1 MLDRVLEVVTRHLDR
16 EANLVFGEPLDRRV
30 HAGHS
35 TRTPFRDPRSYLW
48 DARAVQRA
56 LERLSTL
63 ADVFRNPQ
71 LRRLELSWAGFY
83 LGEWTYF
90 VALSVYAFDVGG
102 AAAVGALGLV
112 RMVPAAIALPF
123 GGMLADRYPRQRVLL
138 GIYVA
143 RALLL
148 VAMAG
153 ALAAESS
160 RALVFA
166 LAGLA
171 AVVGAPGAPGDALAR
186 ADAGAHAARARR
198 DQRLLEHAGGARDAR
213 GPGDRRRAGRHGRVR
228 GRRRRGRGRQ
238 PRVRPAASRRIR
250 REGDVAGAR
259 RRVERSLRHEL
270 LGGAHTLVREPHPR
284 LIVLLFNSQTMV
296 RGLLN
301 VLLVVASIELLGMGE
316 AGFGWL
322 NAALGAGAL
331 AGGLAAVGLVARRK
345 LAGIFGIALVLW
357 GAPIALVGAWPR
369 AGWALVCLGI
379 VGIGNALLDVSGF
392 TLLQRTVDEHV
403 LGRVFGVFEIGVAV
417 AVALGSLLGSILVEQ
432 LGIRTALVVTGAILP
447 FLAALSLPGLRR
459 IDASVEVPERELG
472 LVSEVPLFSPLPPTT
487 LERLAAR
494 LERLDVTAG
503 TTVVEQGAAGDRFYL
518 VAGGEIDV
526 VLDGVTMSTLRAGD
540 YFGEIALL
548 RDVPAHCELHR
559 ADRRGDLRARPRR
572 VRRRC
577 QRRRAL
583 VDRGGERHDPPPGRA
598 VRRRRRFGSRV
609 APRSRAARLPTPRRR
624 RRAAARRRG
633 GAPATG
639 RARARGT
646 SRTCPT
652 ATPPT
657 SADAVKPEPTRSA
670 VDAAVKIAAQE
681 AIVIGLE
688 AVAASDVRNA
698 RRGVDTSSG
707 TSPPSRIRNALQSV
721 RAPRYARKPA
731 PMTPKVM
738 RRASISSSAL
748 APSTPS
754 AA

>member
-1 MLDRVLEVVTRHLDR
+1 
-16 EANLVFGEPLDRRV
+16 
-30 HAGHS
+30 
-35 TRTPFRDPRSYLW
+35 
-48 DARAVQRA
+48 VQRA

-63 ADVFRNPQ
+63 TDVFRNPQ

-90 VALSVYAFDVGG
+90 VALSVYAFEVGG

-112 RMVPAAIALPF
+112 RMVPAAVALPF
-123 GGMLADRYPRQRVLL
+123 GGLLADRYPRQRVLL

-148 VAMAG
+148 VAMAV

-160 RALVFA
+160 RVLVFA

-171 AVVGAPGAPGDALAR
+171 AVVGAP
-186 ADAGAHAARARR
+186 
-198 DQRLLEHAGGARDAR
+198 
-213 GPGDRRRAGRHGRVR
+213 
-228 GRRRRGRGRQ
+228 
-238 PRVRPAASRRIR
+238 VRPATLSLVPLLARTPRELVATNVSSSTLEGLGTLVGPAIGGVLAATAGFEVAVAAAAGVNLACALLVGRIR

-259 RRVERSLRHEL
+259 RRVERSLRQEL
-270 LGGAHTLVREPHPR
+270 LGGARTLAHEPHPR

-301 VLLVVASIELLGMGE
+301 VLLVVAAIELLGMGE
-316 AGFGWL
+316 SGFGWL

-447 FLAALSLPGLRR
+447 FLALVSLPALRR

-503 TTVVEQGAAGDRFYL
+503 ATIVEQGAAGDRFYL
-518 VAGGEIDV
+518 VADGEIDV

-548 RDVPAHCELHR
+548 RDVPRTANCIARTDAEIYALGR
-559 ADRRGDLRARPRR
+559 DLF
-572 VRRRC
+572 V
-577 QRRRAL
+577 
-583 VDRGGERHDPPPGRA
+583 
-598 VRRRRRFGSRV
+598 
-609 APRSRAARLPTPRRR
+609 
-624 RRAAARRRG
+624 
-633 GAPATG
+633 
-639 RARARGT
+639 
-646 SRTCPT
+646 
-652 ATPPT
+652 
-657 SADAVKPEPTRSA
+657 
-670 VDAAVKIAAQE
+670 AAVS
-681 AIVIGLE
+681 G
-688 AVAASDVRNA
+688 DVRSSA
-698 RRGVDTSSG
+698 EAEGVMSRRLEEQ
-707 TSPPSRIRNALQSV
+707 SRIGDGS
-721 RAPRYARKPA
+721 PA
-731 PMTPKVM
+731 K
-738 RRASISSSAL
+738 
-748 APSTPS
+748 
-754 AA
+754 

>member
-1 MLDRVLEVVTRHLDR
+1 
-16 EANLVFGEPLDRRV
+16 
-30 HAGHS
+30 
-35 TRTPFRDPRSYLW
+35 
-48 DARAVQRA
+48 VQRA

-166 LAGLA
+166 LAGLT
-171 AVVGAPGAPGDALAR
+171 AVVGAP
-186 ADAGAHAARARR
+186 
-198 DQRLLEHAGGARDAR
+198 
-213 GPGDRRRAGRHGRVR
+213 
-228 GRRRRGRGRQ
+228 
-238 PRVRPAASRRIR
+238 VRPATLSLVPMLARTPRELVATNVSSSTLEGLGTLLGPAIGGVLAATAGFEAAVAAAAAVNLACALLVSRIR
-250 REGDVAGAR
+250 REGDVTGAR
-259 RRVERSLRHEL
+259 RRVEHSLRQEL
-270 LGGAHTLVREPHPR
+270 LGGARTLVNEPHPR
-284 LIVLLFNSQTMV
+284 LIVLLFNSQTLV

-357 GAPIALVGAWPR
+357 GAPIALVSAWPR
-369 AGWALVCLGI
+369 AGWALICLGI
-379 VGIGNALLDVSGF
+379 VGVGNALLDVSGF
-392 TLLQRTVDEHV
+392 TLLHRTVDEHV

-459 IDASVEVPERELG
+459 IDDSVEVPERELG
-472 LVSEVPLFSPLPPTT
+472 LVAEVPLFSPLPPTT

-548 RDVPAHCELHR
+548 RDVPRTANCV
-559 ADRRGDLRARPRR
+559 ARTDAEIY
-572 VRRRC
+572 
-577 QRRRAL
+577 AL
-583 VDRGGERHDPPPGRA
+583 GRD
-598 VRRRRRFGSRV
+598 VFV
-609 APRSRAARLPTPRRR
+609 
-624 RRAAARRRG
+624 
-633 GAPATG
+633 
-639 RARARGT
+639 
-646 SRTCPT
+646 
-652 ATPPT
+652 
-657 SADAVKPEPTRSA
+657 
-670 VDAAVKIAAQE
+670 AAVS
-681 AIVIGLE
+681 G
-688 AVAASDVRNA
+688 DVRSSTEA
-698 RRGVDTSSG
+698 ETVVTRRLDEQSGVGDG
-707 TSPPSRIRNALQSV
+707 SV
-721 RAPRYARKPA
+721 AQ
-731 PMTPKVM
+731 
-738 RRASISSSAL
+738 
-748 APSTPS
+748 
-754 AA
+754 